1 MGYNW
6 AQYKNI
12 NLHICKNNDGK
23 IATQNKKKRI
33 KMRTITR
40 GSKFKIE
47 YNIYFNKYINFLKAT
62 WSCKTVY
69 RIN

>member
-6 AQYKNI
+6 AKYKDI
-12 NLHICKNNDGK
+12 NLHICKYNDGK
-23 IATQNKKKRI
+23 IATQSKKKRI

-47 YNIYFNKYINFLKAT
+47 YNIYLIIIYQ
-62 WSCKTVY
+62 SH
-69 RIN
+69 